1 VSIGGTDAGRR
12 RLGLALRELRHAA
25 DLTTTQLAERLGVA
39 QSTISR
45 WESGRQLLTPA
56 QVNQWAA
63 ATGATAAQH
72 STLDEVAEQVMTEA
86 VSWGARP
93 RRLAALQRETGD
105 LEESAGLL
113 RTYHPVMIHGLLQ
126 VPDYARMVFQARAQL
141 EGQSDAEVAEAV
153 AARLGKQALLFKG
166 GHRFEF
172 LLTEAGLRW
181 RFVPAEVMAAQLDR
195 LRQVATRPNVTL
207 GILPLEVETP
217 VWRWESFAAFL
228 ERADDG
234 EDLVHIENLMAA
246 VTIRKPEDVAR
257 YSEAFRQLLGA
268 AAVGDDALV
277 LLDRIASERP
287 ETPPASQQP
296 AENGSP

>member
-1 VSIGGTDAGRR
+1 VSIDGTGAGRR

-56 QVNQWAA
+56 QIDQWAA

-86 VSWGARP
+86 VAWGRRP

-126 VPDYARMVFQARAQL
+126 VPDYARAVFQARAQL
-141 EGQSDAEVAEAV
+141 
-153 AARLGKQALLFKG
+153 
-166 GHRFEF
+166 
-172 LLTEAGLRW
+172 
-181 RFVPAEVMAAQLDR
+181 
-195 LRQVATRPNVTL
+195 
-207 GILPLEVETP
+207 
-217 VWRWESFAAFL
+217 
-228 ERADDG
+228 
-234 EDLVHIENLMAA
+234 
-246 VTIRKPEDVAR
+246 
-257 YSEAFRQLLGA
+257 
-268 AAVGDDALV
+268 
-277 LLDRIASERP
+277 
-287 ETPPASQQP
+287 
-296 AENGSP
+296 

>member
-1 VSIGGTDAGRR
+1 MSIDGTGAGRR

-56 QVNQWAA
+56 QIDQWAA

-86 VSWGARP
+86 VAWGRRP

-126 VPDYARMVFQARAQL
+126 VPDYARAVFQARAQL
-141 EGQSDAEVAEAV
+141 EGQSDTEVAEAV
-153 AARLGKQALLFKG
+153 ASRLGKQALLFKG

-195 LRQVATRPNVTL
+195 LQQVATRPNVVL

-217 VWRWESFAAFL
+217 LWRWTPFTAFL
-228 ERADDG
+228 ERADDA
-234 EDLVHIENLMAA
+234 EDLVHIETLTAGLT
-246 VTIRKPEDVAR
+246 VRKPEDVAR
-257 YSEAFRQLLGA
+257 YAEAFKQLLEVA
-268 AAVGDDALV
+268 ATGEDSLV
-277 LLDRIASERP
+277 LLERMTT
-287 ETPPASQQP
+287 EIRGT
-296 AENGSP
+296 